1 MIRRTKYESWQK
13 FVTECGNEKPWG
25 FIYKQQANK
34 LKIKKV
40 ISTLKRGEPLTKT
53 IKETAQLLDTHI
65 LNDLSYED
73 TQKQGE
79 IRNPARIASDM
90 VDAPFFTGKE
100 FHATVKT
107 FKNDKTPGMDL
118 IEVKVLKMSVR
129 EIPE

>member
-1 MIRRTKYESWQK
+1 MKAGKSLSQNVAMK
-13 FVTECGNEKPWG
+13 SHGAL
-25 FIYKQQANK
+25 YKQQANK